1 MRKFTIY
8 LFLLIFTLS
17 NCGIRMQKTQLT
29 DEWGGTYANNAVN
42 EFQDRE
48 IYKDLTVDV
57 WGMEKTDCKNFTRL
71 DTLSYSGKSCISITW
86 NKEGK
91 CPWIGFGIGW
101 NGYAAKDLTDV
112 MASGSIDFYIR
123 AIQGKQFIPTLIFLL
138 EDYSG
143 VQSATVLKASQ
154 LSHYPIDE
162 EWQKVS
168 IPLQKFLKSA
178 KPLCDFSNIKSLNIE
193 CQGAG
198 AFLIDKIE
206 IGGANFKNINSKK
219 FGIATTQNFPA
230 TIFHD
235 ELPFAWGLG
244 NYVGKNIS
252 LDSTKHYAGNKSIY
266 LKWNEQESG
275 NQTRKIGM
283 NWEHWQAIS
292 FPDSLKNYSLKFYIN
307 SADVIAFKN
316 LFIGFESYN
325 GKNVMM
331 PIKKEYLAS
340 LPNNKDWKMVNIP
353 FTEFDFT
360 KDGFNII
367 KFKQLIIEFNNSGEL
382 WLDEITIEQNINYE

>member
-1 MRKFTIY
+1 MNKSIIY
-8 LFLLIFTLS
+8 LFLLIISLG
-17 NCGIRMQKTQLT
+17 NCGVHIQKTQLT
-29 DEWGGTYANNAVN
+29 DEWGGTYANSAVK
-42 EFQDRE
+42 EFQEKE
-48 IYKDLTVDV
+48 IYNDLTVDV

-71 DTLSYSGKSCISITW
+71 DSISYTGKSCISVSW
-86 NKEGK
+86 NRTGN

-112 MASGSIDFYIR
+112 MNNGSIDFYIR
-123 AIQGKQFIPTLIFLL
+123 AIKGKQFIPTLIFLL

-168 IPLQKFLKSA
+168 IPLQTFLKSA
-178 KPLCDFSNIKSLNIE
+178 KPLCDFSNIKSLNVE

-206 IGGANFKNINSKK
+206 IGGANTKNMSNKK
-219 FGIATTQNFPA
+219 FGVAITQNFPA

-244 NYVGKNIS
+244 NYSGKNIS
-252 LDSTKHYAGNKSIY
+252 IDSTKNYTGNKSIY
-266 LKWNEQESG
+266 IKWNEKESG
-275 NQTRKIGM
+275 NQMRKFGM
-283 NWEHWQAIS
+283 NWENWQAIS
-292 FPDSLKNYSLKFYIN
+292 FPDSLKNYLIKFYVSSNDLNSCKNIN
-307 SADVIAFKN
+307 
-316 LFIGFESYN
+316 IGFESYN
-325 GKNVMM
+325 GKTAMI
-331 PIKKEYLAS
+331 PIKHEYIIGLS
-340 LPNNKDWKMVNIP
+340 NNKNWQMVTIP

-360 KDGFNII
+360 KEGFDITR
-367 KFKQLIIEFNNSGEL
+367 FKQLIIEYNNSGEL
-382 WLDEITIEQNINYE
+382 WLDEMTIEQNKNYE

>member
-1 MRKFTIY
+1 MRNSIIY
-8 LFLLIFTLS
+8 LFLLIISLS

-29 DEWGGTYANNAVN
+29 DEWGGTYANTAVN
-42 EFQDRE
+42 EFQDRD
-48 IYKDLTVDV
+48 IYNDQTVDV
-57 WGMEKTDCKNFTRL
+57 WGMEKTDCKNFSRI
-71 DTLSYSGKSCISITW
+71 DSISFSGKSCLSVSW
-86 NKEGK
+86 NRTGN

-101 NGYAAKDLTDV
+101 NGYAAKDLSDV
-112 MASGSIDFYIR
+112 MSSGSIDFYIR

-168 IPLQKFLKSA
+168 IPLQTFLKSS

-193 CQGAG
+193 CQGTG

-206 IGGANFKNINSKK
+206 IGGANSKNINSKK
-219 FGIATTQNFPA
+219 FGITTTQIFPA

-244 NYVGKNIS
+244 NYIGKNIS
-252 LDSTKHYAGNKSIY
+252 LDSTKIYAGSKSIY
-266 LKWNEQESG
+266 LKWNELESG
-275 NQTRKIGM
+275 KQTRKIGM

-292 FPDSLKNYSLKFYIN
+292 FPDSLKNYSIKFYVSSDN
-307 SADVIAFKN
+307 FNTSKN
-316 LFIGFESYN
+316 LNIGFESYN
-325 GKNVMM
+325 GKTTMM
-331 PIKKEYLAS
+331 PIKQEYITS
-340 LPNNKDWKMVNIP
+340 LPSNKDWQMITIP
-353 FTEFDFT
+353 FTEFDFI
-360 KDGFNII
+360 KEGFDITR
-367 KFKQLIIEFNNSGEL
+367 FKQLFIEFNNSGEL
-382 WLDEITIEQNINYE
+382 WLDEITIEQNKNYE

>member
-1 MRKFTIY
+1 MRKSIIY
-8 LFLLIFTLS
+8 LFLLIIIFS
-17 NCGIRMQKTQLT
+17 NCGIRINKTQLT
-29 DEWGGTYANNAVN
+29 DEWGGTYANTAVN

-48 IYKDLTVDV
+48 IYNDLTVDV

-71 DTLSYSGKSCISITW
+71 DSLSFNGKSCISITW
-86 NKEGK
+86 NKAEK

-112 MASGSIDFYIR
+112 MANGTIDFYLR
-123 AIQGKQFIPTLIFLL
+123 AIKGKQFIPTLIFLL

-143 VQSATVLKASQ
+143 IQSVTVLKASQ

-168 IPLQKFLKSA
+168 IPLNTFLKSA
-178 KPLCDFSNIKSLNIE
+178 KPLCDFSNIKSLNVE

-206 IGGANFKNINSKK
+206 IGGTNSKNINSKK
-219 FGIATTQNFPA
+219 FGVAITQNFPA

-244 NYVGKNIS
+244 NYTGKNIL
-252 LDSTKHYAGNKSIY
+252 LDSTKNYAGKNSIY

-275 NQTRKIGM
+275 KQMRKIGM
-283 NWEHWQAIS
+283 NWEQWQAIS
-292 FPDSLKNYSLKFYIN
+292 FPDSLKNYSVKFYIY
-307 SADVIAFKN
+307 SADINSFKN
-316 LFIGFESYN
+316 LNIGFESYN
-325 GKNVMM
+325 SKIVKM
-331 PIKKEYLAS
+331 PIKQEYLAS
-340 LPNNKDWKMVNIP
+340 LPSNNNWQMITIP
-353 FTEFDFT
+353 FNDFDFLT
-360 KDGFNII
+360 EGFDITR
-367 KFKQLIIEFNNSGEL
+367 FKQLIIEFNNSGEL
-382 WLDEITIEQNINYE
+382 WLDEITIEAKQNL

>member
-1 MRKFTIY
+1 MRKSIIY
-8 LFLLIFTLS
+8 LFLLIISLS

-29 DEWGGTYANNAVN
+29 DEWGGTYANTAVN
-42 EFQDRE
+42 EFQDRD
-48 IYKDLTVDV
+48 IYNDQTVDV
-57 WGMEKTDCKNFTRL
+57 WGMEKTDCKNFSRI
-71 DTLSYSGKSCISITW
+71 DSISFSGKSCLSVSW
-86 NKEGK
+86 NRTGN

-101 NGYAAKDLTDV
+101 NGYAAKDLSDV
-112 MASGSIDFYIR
+112 MSSGSIDFYIR

-168 IPLQKFLKSA
+168 IPLQTFLKSS

-193 CQGAG
+193 CQGTG

-206 IGGANFKNINSKK
+206 IGGANSKNINSKK
-219 FGIATTQNFPA
+219 FGITTTQIFPA

-244 NYVGKNIS
+244 NYIGKNIS
-252 LDSTKHYAGNKSIY
+252 LDSTKIYAGSKSIY
-266 LKWNEQESG
+266 LKWNELESG
-275 NQTRKIGM
+275 KQTRKIGM

-292 FPDSLKNYSLKFYIN
+292 FPDSLKNYSIKFYVSSDN
-307 SADVIAFKN
+307 FNTSKN
-316 LFIGFESYN
+316 LNIGFESYN
-325 GKNVMM
+325 GKTTMM
-331 PIKKEYLAS
+331 PIKQEYITS
-340 LPNNKDWKMVNIP
+340 LPSNKDWQMITIP
-353 FTEFDFT
+353 FTEFDFI
-360 KDGFNII
+360 KEGFDITR
-367 KFKQLIIEFNNSGEL
+367 FKQLFIEFNNSGEL
-382 WLDEITIEQNINYE
+382 WLDEITIEQNKNYE